1 MKQQRQAY
9 TYALLA
15 VLCWSTIGSAFKIS
29 LRYLDFLTLLLF
41 ASFIAAVVLFIILL
55 LQGKLHLMKKIKK
68 EDLLSSAFLG
78 LLNPFLYYIVLL
90 KAYELLPAQEAG
102 TLNYIWPLVLV
113 LLSIPMLRQKIT
125 GWSILAILVSFFG
138 IMLISTHGQLLTLRF
153 SNPVGVILALGSAIF
168 WALYWIFNMK
178 DRREEVS
185 KLFLNFCF
193 GFFYII
199 LTIAILRF
207 LGLNWSR
214 YPLLPWQGIA
224 GSVYLGI
231 FEMGI
236 TFILWMMALKLSST
250 TAKVSNLIYLSPFGS
265 LILIHFF
272 VGEVILLST
281 VIGLVFIVG
290 GIILQQSIKS

>member
-41 ASFIAAVVLFIILL
+41 ASFVAAVILFIILL

-113 LLSIPMLRQKIT
+113 LLSIPMLHQKIT

-138 IMLISTHGQLLTLRF
+138 IMFISTHGQLLSLRF
-153 SNPVGVILALGSAIF
+153 SNPVGVILALSSAIF

-193 GFFYII
+193 GFFYIF

-250 TAKVSNLIYLSPFGS
+250 TAKVSNLIYLSPFIS
-265 LILIHFF
+265 LILIHFL
-272 VGEVILLST
+272 VGEVILFST